1 MTLYVPPAFRVE
13 QRSVLVDFIERNAF
27 GTLVSSGPAGLQV
40 SHVPFL
46 AETQGEALTLLT
58 HFARGN
64 PHARSLEGAEHVLAM
79 FQGPHGYVSPT
90 WYENH
95 PAVPTWNYAVVHAS
109 GRARPIDQA
118 RLRSLLA
125 RLSAKYEAGS
135 AEPWRMQDLDS
146 DYVAKMLNAISGFEI
161 EVVKLEGKFKLSQN
175 RPGRD
180 AALVA
185 DALESRGE
193 AGLAALMRSQ
203 VPPAGVKIPP

>member
-1 MTLYVPPAFRVE
+1 MTLYVPPVFRVE
-13 QRSVLVDFIERNAF
+13 ERAALVDFIERNAF
-27 GTLVSSGPAGLQV
+27 GTLVSSGPAGLEV

-46 AETQGEALTLLT
+46 VETQGEALTLLT
-58 HFARGN
+58 HFARAN
-64 PHARSLEGAEHVLAM
+64 PHARSLGSAEHVLAV
-79 FQGPHGYVSPT
+79 FHGPHGYVSPT

-109 GRARPIDQA
+109 GRAQPIDEA

-125 RLSAKYEAGS
+125 RLSARYESGRPK
-135 AEPWRMQDLDS
+135 PWRMEDLAP
-146 DYVAKMLNAISGFEI
+146 DYVAKMLNAICGFAI
-161 EVVKLEGKFKLSQN
+161 EVEKLEGKFKLSQN

-193 AGLAALMRSQ
+193 RELAELMRSQ
-203 VPPAGVKIPP
+203 APSGRR

>member
-13 QRSVLVDFIERNAF
+13 QRSALVDFIERNAF

-46 AETQGEALTLLT
+46 VEAQGEALTLLT

-64 PHARSLEGAEHVLAM
+64 PQARSLEGAEHVLAI

-95 PAVPTWNYAVVHAS
+95 PAVPTWNYTVVHAS
-109 GRARPIDQA
+109 GRARPIGDA

-125 RLSAKYEAGS
+125 RLAAKYEAGS
-135 AEPWRMQDLDS
+135 AEPWRMEDLDP
-146 DYVAKMLNAISGFEI
+146 DYVAKMMNAICGFEI
-161 EVVKLEGKFKLSQN
+161 EVAKLEGKFKLSQN

-185 DALESRGE
+185 DALDSRGE
-193 AGLAALMRSQ
+193 AELAALVRSQ
-203 VPPAGVKIPP
+203 VPSGRS